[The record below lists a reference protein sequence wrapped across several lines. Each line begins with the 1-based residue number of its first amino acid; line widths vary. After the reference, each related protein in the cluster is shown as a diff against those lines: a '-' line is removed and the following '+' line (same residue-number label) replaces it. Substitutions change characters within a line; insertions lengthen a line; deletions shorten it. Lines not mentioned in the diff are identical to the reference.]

1 MNKKVSSI
9 TNDKQLRQQLD
20 ALDISQQRLVALLL
34 IKSVL
39 SLSTDSQIQKVLEIA
54 DNSASSEEELLAAF
68 QQIKSIATKTYT
80 DCGSET
86 DWKQQ
91 AEHFVA
97 AAVMACLTPENQLTK
112 GKSLV
117 WKTAMQ
123 ARMAKN
129 CEMIEKDS
137 AEVDNES
144 AKQYQLVMQFLN
156 KES

>member
-1 MNKKVSSI
+1 MPAI
-9 TNDKQLRQQLD
+9 TNDKQLRQRLD
-20 ALDISQQRLVALLL
+20 ELDINQQRLAAILL
-34 IKSVL
+34 IKNIIYL
-39 SLSTDSQIQKVLEIA
+39 NADMKIQKAIDIA
-54 DNSASSEEELLAAF
+54 EDPASSEEELVTAYK
-68 QQIKSIATKTYT
+68 QIKSIATESYT

-86 DWKQQ
+86 DWMQQ

-97 AAVMACLTPENQLTK
+97 SAVMACLTPENQLTV

-144 AKQYQLVMQFLN
+144 LKQYQIVEQFL
-156 KES
+156 KK

>member
-1 MNKKVSSI
+1 MTAI
-9 TNDKQLRQQLD
+9 TNDKQLRMQLD
-20 ALDISQQRLVALLL
+20 SLDISQQRLLAVLFIKNVIHLTNDAQIKKAIEVAENP
-34 IKSVL
+34 
-39 SLSTDSQIQKVLEIA
+39 D
-54 DNSASSEEELLAAF
+54 SSENDLLTAYK
-68 QQIKSIATKTYT
+68 QIKSIATKSYT

-97 AAVMACLTPENQLTK
+97 VALMACLTPENQLAQ

-123 ARMAKN
+123 TRMAKN

-137 AEVDNES
+137 GEIDNES
-144 AKQYQLVMQFLN
+144 IKQYQMVEQFLE
-156 KES
+156 K